1 MRNKVQLYI
10 GGKRADL
17 DDGSFILFTYTAEE
31 LTNPT
36 IVRNSFSR
44 QITLKGTPTNDEIF
58 GHIYRNDRLT
68 EYGGGATGPD
78 FDPTRK
84 TPFTIYNE
92 MGEILEDGYLKL
104 NKIVR
109 KGAVKEYAVT
119 LYGGLGSFLYGL
131 SYDAMGEKR
140 ALSSLDYGEVLDFTI
155 DRTAVADAWARLG
168 GDTSKAAKWEII
180 NFMPCYAGFPDN
192 EFNADKAVV
201 FPAYVGLPTTDE
213 TGRYTPD
220 DGWSLV
226 QLAEKVTG
234 NEAGD
239 YRSYLQKPVLRLRA
253 VINAICD
260 PANNGGWTVNLD
272 PDITDPAGP
281 MADYWAKT
289 WITLPMLNQLNIDFS
304 GSSGAAT
311 VSDLSSITI
320 PDGGVVAT
328 KYDIAI
334 HLDPSCDAPS
344 GLYKMDCEDDWAAG
358 MPGDDSPGYYLNY
371 LEVTVVVNRNGGA
384 SKTYTFRFSTNDA
397 PAGQVQMD
405 GVSYIFNGRFGNGGF
420 DFVVSDYG
428 VTSIAVS
435 MAVRGIAWGH
445 LRAGVDPDLVWPE
458 ASYDQTDGVSV
469 TWSLATSDVA
479 VNVRGVSS
487 STVRTGATIPKAAL
501 LSGEHTPAD
510 YLLSFCK
517 TFGLNLVCHKAER
530 TVDIILRKN
539 LYTAKVVDINGRI
552 DRGKE
557 IGKAPFAFDARWYAW
572 RNEHKGEWAEYYANK
587 YGQTFGTFRVNTG
600 YEFDASEKAVTDG
613 IVFQGLATVQETS
626 KYFCTLVD
634 EANRRIPSLF
644 LGGGKFSLYRAG
656 GESTDIDLPTF
667 GTAYKTWYNTT
678 YPMHDDFP
686 KVQVHGKDNAN
697 VDERDTLVFF
707 DGMMAPASSRL
718 SLTDDTIPMVTL
730 NGNAPCW
737 LPFYCAYDAGAK
749 ITAMPQ
755 FTRYIIAG
763 GGLARSGDFNHD
775 YNNDFNRSTPPGDG
789 IVASLDWGD
798 PAELL
803 IPGLNVGAGSNLFE
817 QFWEKYIS
825 DRYDDDSAVVTAW
838 VDLSGLQVGD
848 DLLRQFYAFDG
859 AVWSL
864 NRITDYSLT
873 TFGPTKCEFVKVQ
886 DITNYTTL

>member
-44 QITLKGTPTNDEIF
+44 QITLKGTPANDEIF
-58 GHIYRNDRLT
+58 GHIYRNDRVT
-68 EYGGGATGPD
+68 QYGGGTTGPD

-104 NKIVR
+104 NKVVR
-109 KGAVKEYAVT
+109 KGRTKEYAVT

-131 SYDAMGEKR
+131 AYDNAGNKR
-140 ALSSLDYGEVLDFTI
+140 TLADLDYGYTLDFTI
-155 DRTAVADAWARLG
+155 NRTAVADAWARIG
-168 GDTSKAAKWEII
+168 GNTGKAAKWDII

-201 FPAYVGLPTTDE
+201 RPVDVGLPVNSED
-213 TGRYTPD
+213 GRYTTD

-234 NEAGD
+234 NEAKD
-239 YRSYLQKPVLRLRA
+239 FRTYLQKPVVRLQA
-253 VINAICD
+253 VINAICNS
-260 PANNGGWTVNLD
+260 ANNGGWTMNLD
-272 PDITDPAGP
+272 SAITSASGP
-281 MADYWAKT
+281 MADYWEKA
-289 WITLPMLNQLNIDFS
+289 WITLPMLNKLNIDFS
-304 GSSGAAT
+304 GSSGTAT

-320 PDGGVVAT
+320 PSGGVVAT
-328 KYDIAI
+328 KYDIAVHI
-334 HLDPSCDAPS
+334 DPVCSVTGNDYS
-344 GLYKMDCEDDWAAG
+344 LYCEDDWAAG
-358 MPGDDSPGYYLNY
+358 MGGDESPGYFLNW
-371 LEVTVVVNRNGGA
+371 LEVTVTVNRNGE
-384 SKTYTFRFSTNDA
+384 STKTYVFRFSTEQA
-397 PAGQVQMD
+397 PVGYDQMD
-405 GVSYIFNGRFGNGGF
+405 GIAGQIESDGHFDTGGF
-420 DFVVSDYG
+420 DFIVSDYG

-435 MAVRGIAWGH
+435 MTQKGIAWGH
-445 LRAGVDPDLVWPE
+445 LRASADPSLVFPVN
-458 ASYDQTDGVSV
+458 SYDYTDGVAA
-469 TWSLATSDVA
+469 TFSLTPSDVT
-479 VNVRGVSS
+479 VQVQGVSS
-487 STVRTGATIPKAAL
+487 STVRTGATITKAAL

-517 TFGLNLVCHKAER
+517 TFGLNMVCHTAEK
-530 TVDIILRKN
+530 TVDIVMRKN
-539 LYTAKVVDINGRI
+539 LYSATVVDINGRI
-552 DRGKE
+552 VRGKD
-557 IGKAPFAFDARWYAW
+557 IDKVPFAFDARWYAW

-587 YGQTFGTFRVNTG
+587 YGQTLGTFRVNTG
-600 YEFDASEKAVTDG
+600 YDFDASEKDVTDG
-613 IVFQGLATVQETS
+613 VIFQGLATVQETS
-626 KYFCTLVD
+626 KYFCNLVD
-634 EANRRIPSLF
+634 RNGNAIPSLF
-644 LGGGKFSLYRAG
+644 LGGGKYSLYRAG
-656 GESTDIDLPTF
+656 GESTDLDLPTF
-667 GTAYKTWYNTT
+667 GTAFKTWYNTS
-678 YPMHDDFP
+678 YPMHDDWP
-686 KVQVHGKDNAN
+686 KIQVHGKDNAN

-707 DGMMAPASSRL
+707 DGMKAPASSYL

-737 LPFYCAYDAGAK
+737 LPFYCVYDAGAK
-749 ITAMPQ
+749 ITSMPQ
-755 FTRYIIAG
+755 FTRYTYSGGAIA
-763 GGLARSGDFNHD
+763 S
-775 YNNDFNRSTPPGDG
+775 
-789 IVASLDWGD
+789 SLDWGD

-817 QFWEKYIS
+817 QFWERYIG

-838 VDLSGLQVGD
+838 VDLRGMQVGN
-848 DLLRQFYAFDG
+848 DLLRRFYAFDG

-864 NRITDYSLT
+864 NRIIDHSLT

>member
-68 EYGGGATGPD
+68 QYGGGTTGPD

-84 TPFTIYNE
+84 TPFTVYNE

-104 NKIVR
+104 NKVVR
-109 KGAVKEYAVT
+109 KGRTKEYAVT

-131 SYDAMGEKR
+131 AYDNAGNKR
-140 ALSSLDYGEVLDFTI
+140 TLADLDYGYTLDFTI
-155 DRTAVADAWARLG
+155 DRSAVFGAWARLG
-168 GDTSKAAKWEII
+168 GDTARPAKWDII

-201 FPAYVGLPTTDE
+201 APAYVGLPNVSED
-213 TGRYTPD
+213 GRYTPL

-234 NEAGD
+234 NEAKD
-239 YRSYLQKPVLRLRA
+239 FRSYLQKPVLRLQA
-253 VINAICD
+253 VINAICSS
-260 PANNGGWTVNLD
+260 ANNGGWTVNLD
-272 PDITDPAGP
+272 PQITSASGP
-281 MADYWAKT
+281 MADYWTKA
-289 WITLPMLNQLNIDFS
+289 WLTLPMLNKLNIDFS

-320 PDGGVVAT
+320 PDGGIIAT

-334 HLDPSCDAPS
+334 HLDPLCGAT
-344 GLYKMDCEDDWAAG
+344 GENYKMYCEDDWAAG
-358 MPGDDSPGYYLNY
+358 QTDESPGYYLNW
-371 LEVTVVVNRNGGA
+371 LEVTVTVNRNGG
-384 SKTYTFRFSTNDA
+384 SSNTYTFRFSTRQA
-397 PAGQVQMD
+397 PSGYDQMD
-405 GVSYIFNGRFGNGGF
+405 GIADYINSSGRFSNGGF
-420 DFVVSDYG
+420 DFTVSDYG
-428 VTSIAVS
+428 VTSISIS
-435 MAVRGIAWGH
+435 MATRGIAWGH
-445 LRAGVDPDLVWPE
+445 LRAGADPDIVFPE
-458 ASYDQTDGVSV
+458 SSYDFDDGVPSHF
-469 TWSLATSDVA
+469 SLSPSDVT
-479 VNVRGVSS
+479 VNVQGVSS
-487 STVRTGATIPKAAL
+487 STVRTGATITKAAL

-517 TFGLNLVCHKAER
+517 TFGLNLVCHTAEK
-530 TVDIILRKN
+530 TVDITMRKN
-539 LYTAKVVDINGRI
+539 LYTGTVVDINGRI
-552 DRGKE
+552 DRGRDIEKV
-557 IGKAPFAFDARWYAW
+557 PFAFDARWYAW
-572 RNEHKGEWAEYYANK
+572 KNTHKGEWAEYYANK
-587 YGQTFGTFRVNTG
+587 YGQTLGTFRVNTG

-613 IVFQGLATVQETS
+613 IIFQGLATVQETS
-626 KYFCTLVD
+626 KYFCNIVD
-634 EANRRIPSLF
+634 RNGNAVPSLF
-644 LGGGKFSLYRAG
+644 LGGGKYSLYRAG
-656 GESTDIDLPTF
+656 GESTDVDLPTF
-667 GTAYKTWYNTT
+667 GTATKTWYNTT
-678 YPMHDDFP
+678 YPMHDDWP
-686 KVQVHGKDNAN
+686 KIQLHGKDNAN

-707 DGMMAPASSRL
+707 DGMKTIPTTSRL
-718 SLTDDTIPMVTL
+718 SLTDDTIPMVAL

-737 LPFYCAYDAGAK
+737 LPFYCVYDSGAK
-749 ITAMPQ
+749 ITRMPQ
-755 FTRYIIAG
+755 FTRYTYSGGAIA
-763 GGLARSGDFNHD
+763 S
-775 YNNDFNRSTPPGDG
+775 
-789 IVASLDWGD
+789 SLDWGD

-817 QFWEKYIS
+817 QFWERYIG

-838 VDLSGLQVGD
+838 VDLRGMQVGN
-848 DLLRQFYAFDG
+848 DLLRRFYAFDG

-864 NRITDYSLT
+864 NRIIDYSLT

-886 DITNYTTL
+886 DTANYTTL

>member
-1 MRNKVQLYI
+1 MRNKVKLYI

-68 EYGGGATGPD
+68 QYGGGVVGPD

-104 NKIVR
+104 NKVVR
-109 KGAVKEYAVT
+109 KGAAHEFAVS
-119 LYGGLGSFLYGL
+119 LFGGLGSFLYGL
-131 SYDAMGEKR
+131 AYDNAGNKR
-140 ALSSLDYGEVLDFTI
+140 TLADLDYGYTLDFVI
-155 DRTAVADAWARLG
+155 NRTNVFGAWARIG
-168 GDTSKAAKWEII
+168 GDTTRPAKWDII

-201 FPAYVGLPTTDE
+201 SPSLVGLKAMDAD
-213 TGRYTPD
+213 GRYTPS
-220 DGWSLV
+220 DGWVLC

-239 YRSYLQKPVLRLRA
+239 YRSYLQKPLVRLQA

-272 PDITDPAGP
+272 PQITSPSGP
-281 MADYWAKT
+281 MADYWAKA
-289 WITLPMLNQLNIDFS
+289 WITLPMLNKLNIDFS
-304 GSSGAAT
+304 GSSGSASVT
-311 VSDLSSITI
+311 SLSNI
-320 PDGGVVAT
+320 PIPSGGVIAT
-328 KYDIAI
+328 KYDISLHI
-334 HLDPSCDAPS
+334 DPLCSVTGD
-344 GLYKMDCEDDWAAG
+344 LHTMYCEDDWAAG
-358 MPGDDSPGYYLNY
+358 MQGDDSPGYYLNW
-371 LEVTVVVNRNGGA
+371 LEVVVMVNRNGG
-384 SKTYTFRFSTNDA
+384 STKMYTFRFSTQQA
-397 PAGQVQMD
+397 PADYKKMD
-405 GVSYIFNGRFGNGGF
+405 GVASYINSSGRFSNGGF
-420 DFVVSDYG
+420 DVLVSDFG
-428 VTSIAVS
+428 VTSISVS
-435 MAVRGIAWGH
+435 ISQNGIAWGH
-445 LRAGVDPDLVWPE
+445 LRGGANPSLVFPNYT
-458 ASYDQTDGVSV
+458 YDYTDGVDA
-469 TWSLATSDVA
+469 TFSLSPSDVT
-479 VNVRGVSS
+479 VEVQGVSS
-487 STVRTGATIPKAAL
+487 STVRTGATITKAAL

-517 TFGLNLVCHKAER
+517 TFGLNLVCNTAEK
-530 TVDIILRKN
+530 TVDIVMRKN
-539 LYTAKVVDINGRI
+539 LYTAQVTDINGRI
-552 DRGKE
+552 DRGRDIEKV
-557 IGKAPFAFDARWYAW
+557 PFAFDARWYAW

-587 YGQTFGTFRVNTG
+587 YGQTLGTFRVNTG
-600 YEFDASEKAVTDG
+600 YDFDASEKDVTDG
-613 IVFQGLATVQETS
+613 VIFQGLATVQETS
-626 KYFCTLVD
+626 KYFCEVLDPVSGSV
-634 EANRRIPSLF
+634 PSVF
-644 LGGGKFSLYRAG
+644 LGGGKYTLYRAG
-656 GESTDIDLPTF
+656 GETMDMDIPLFTS
-667 GTAYKTWYNTT
+667 ARKQWYNHS

-707 DGMMAPASSRL
+707 DGMKTPYATYL

-737 LPFYCAYDAGAK
+737 LPFYCVYDSGAK
-749 ITAMPQ
+749 ITSMPQ
-755 FTRYIIAG
+755 FTRYTYYNGAIA
-763 GGLARSGDFNHD
+763 S
-775 YNNDFNRSTPPGDG
+775 
-789 IVASLDWGD
+789 SLDWGD

-817 QFWEKYIS
+817 QFWEKYIG

-838 VDLSGLQVGD
+838 VDLRGMQVGN
-848 DLLRQFYAFDG
+848 DLLRRFYAFDG

-864 NRITDYSLT
+864 NRIIDYSLT

>member
-68 EYGGGATGPD
+68 QYGGGATGPD

-104 NKIVR
+104 NKVVR
-109 KGAVKEYAVT
+109 KGRAKEYAVT

-131 SYDAMGEKR
+131 SYKADGEKMTLADLYYDESTFDGSFSFR
-140 ALSSLDYGEVLDFTI
+140 ITRE
-155 DRTAVADAWARLG
+155 AVADAWARLG
-168 GDTSKAAKWEII
+168 GDITKDAMWNVV
-180 NFMPCYAGFPDN
+180 NFMPCYAGFPDG

-201 FPAYVGLPTTDE
+201 RPADVGLPTVSED
-213 TGRYTPD
+213 GRYTTS

-239 YRSYLQKPVLRLRA
+239 FRSYLQKPVLRLQA
-253 VINAICD
+253 VINAIRNS
-260 PANNGGWTVNLD
+260 AYNGGWTVNLD
-272 PDITDPAGP
+272 PQITSLSGP
-281 MADYWAKT
+281 MAEYWAKA
-289 WITLPMLNQLNIDFS
+289 WITLPMLNKLNIDAS

-334 HLDPSCDAPS
+334 HLDPLCNAPS
-344 GLYKMDCEDDWAAG
+344 NQYKMFCEDDWAAG
-358 MPGDDSPGYYLNY
+358 MPGDESPGYYLNW
-371 LEVTVVVNRNGGA
+371 LEVTIIVNRNGGA
-384 SKTYTFRFSTNDA
+384 ARTYVFRFSTRQA
-397 PAGQVQMD
+397 PAEYDQMD
-405 GVSYIFNGRFGNGGF
+405 GIAEYITSSGRFSNGGF
-420 DFVVSDYG
+420 DFTVSDYG
-428 VTSIAVS
+428 VTSISIS
-435 MAVRGIAWGH
+435 MATKGIAWGH
-445 LRAGVDPDLVWPE
+445 LRGSADPDIVFP
-458 ASYDQTDGVSV
+458 YTTYNFDDGVAAN
-469 TWSLATSDVA
+469 WSLTPADVT
-479 VNVRGVSS
+479 VNVQGVSS
-487 STVRTGATIPKAAL
+487 STVRTGATITKAAL

-517 TFGLNLVCHKAER
+517 TFGLNMVCHAAEK
-530 TVDIILRKN
+530 TVDITMRKG
-539 LYTAKVVDINGRI
+539 LYSATVVDINGRI
-552 DRGKE
+552 DRGKDIE
-557 IGKAPFAFDARWYAW
+557 KVPFAFDARWYAW

-587 YGQTFGTFRVNTG
+587 YGATLGTFRVNTG
-600 YEFDASEKAVTDG
+600 YEFDASEKDVTDG
-613 IVFQGLATVQETS
+613 IIFKGLATVQETS
-626 KYFCTLVD
+626 KYFCNLVD
-634 EANRRIPSLF
+634 RNGNAVPSLF
-644 LGGGKFSLYRAG
+644 LGGGKYSLYRAG
-656 GESTDIDLPTF
+656 GESTDLDLPTF
-667 GTAYKTWYNTT
+667 GTAFKTWYNTA
-678 YPMHDDFP
+678 YPMHDDWP

-707 DGMMAPASSRL
+707 DGMKTIPTASNL

-737 LPFYCAYDAGAK
+737 LPFYCVYDSGAR
-749 ITAMPQ
+749 ITSMPQ
-755 FTRYIIAG
+755 FTRYTYSGGAIA
-763 GGLARSGDFNHD
+763 S
-775 YNNDFNRSTPPGDG
+775 
-789 IVASLDWGD
+789 SLDWGD

-838 VDLSGLQVGD
+838 VDLRGMQVGN
-848 DLLRQFYAFDG
+848 DLLRRFYAFDG

>member
-68 EYGGGATGPD
+68 QYGGGSVGPD

-109 KGAVKEYAVT
+109 KGRTKEYAVT

-131 SYDAMGEKR
+131 AYDNAGNKR
-140 ALSSLDYGEVLDFTI
+140 TLADLDFGYTLDFI
-155 DRTAVADAWARLG
+155 ISRNVVSNAWARIG
-168 GDTSKAAKWEII
+168 GDTSKAAKWEVI

-201 FPAYVGLPTTDE
+201 APLYVGLKAVTDNGSYTTN
-213 TGRYTPD
+213 

-239 YRSYLQKPVLRLRA
+239 YRSYLQKPVLRLQS
-253 VINAICD
+253 VINAICNS
-260 PANNGGWTVNLD
+260 ANNGGWTVNLD
-272 PDITDPAGP
+272 SAITSPSGP
-281 MADYWAKT
+281 LAEYWEKA
-289 WITLPMLNQLNIDFS
+289 WLTLPMLNKLNIDFS
-304 GSSGAAT
+304 ATSNSAT
-311 VSDLSSITI
+311 VSDISSISI
-320 PDGGVVAT
+320 PSGGVVAT
-328 KYDIAI
+328 RYEIAVHI
-334 HLDPSCDAPS
+334 DPVCSATGDDYS
-344 GLYKMDCEDDWAAG
+344 LYCEDDWAAG
-358 MPGDDSPGYYLNY
+358 LGGDESPGYYLNW
-371 LEVTVVVNRNGGA
+371 LEVTVTVNRNGGGA
-384 SKTYTFRFSTNDA
+384 NTHVFRFSTQQA
-397 PAGQVQMD
+397 PVGYTQMD
-405 GVSYIFNGRFGNGGF
+405 GLARQIDPDGHFNTGGF

-428 VTSIAVS
+428 ITSIGIS
-435 MAVRGIAWGH
+435 LSQKGIAWGH
-445 LRAGVDPDLVWPE
+445 LRAGADPSLVFPYYG
-458 ASYDQTDGVSV
+458 SYFYDGVAA
-469 TWSLATSDVA
+469 TFSLSPSDVTVA
-479 VNVRGVSS
+479 VQGVSS
-487 STVRTGATIPKAAL
+487 STVRTGATITKAAL

-517 TFGLNLVCHKAER
+517 TFGLNMVCNTAEK
-530 TVDIILRKN
+530 TVDVIMRKN
-539 LYTAKVVDINGRI
+539 LYSATVVDINGRI
-552 DRGKE
+552 DRGRDIEKV
-557 IGKAPFAFDARWYAW
+557 PFAFDARWYAW
-572 RNEHKGEWAEYYANK
+572 KNTHKGEWAEYYANK

-600 YEFDASEKAVTDG
+600 YEFDASEKSVTDG
-613 IVFQGLATVQETS
+613 IIFQGLATVQETS
-626 KYFCTLVD
+626 KYFCDLVD
-634 EANRRIPSLF
+634 RNGNAVPSLF
-644 LGGGKFSLYRAG
+644 LGGGKYSLYRAG

-667 GTAYKTWYNTT
+667 NTAVKTWHDTS

-707 DGMMAPASSRL
+707 GGMKTPASSNL

-737 LPFYCAYDAGAK
+737 LPFYCAYDASTK
-749 ITAMPQ
+749 ITSMPQ
-755 FTRYIIAG
+755 FTRYTYSGGAIA
-763 GGLARSGDFNHD
+763 S
-775 YNNDFNRSTPPGDG
+775 
-789 IVASLDWGD
+789 SLDWGD

-803 IPGLNVGAGSNLFE
+803 IPGLNVGANSNLFE
-817 QFWEKYIS
+817 QFWEKYIG

-838 VDLSGLQVGD
+838 VDLRGMQVGN

-864 NRITDYSLT
+864 NRIIDYSLT

-886 DITNYTTL
+886 DTTNYTTL

>member
-1 MRNKVQLYI
+1 MRNKVQLYV

-17 DDGSFILFTYTAEE
+17 DDGSFILFTYTAED
-31 LTNPT
+31 LANPT

-58 GHIYRNDRLT
+58 GHIYRNDRIT
-68 EYGGGATGPD
+68 QYGGGVTGPD

-84 TPFTIYNE
+84 TPFAIYNE
-92 MGEILEDGYLKL
+92 TGEILEDGYLKL
-104 NKIVR
+104 NKVVR
-109 KGAVKEYAVT
+109 KGAGKEYAVT

-131 SYDAMGEKR
+131 AYDNAGNKR
-140 ALSSLDYGEVLDFTI
+140 TLASLDYGEVLDFTI
-155 DRTAVADAWARLG
+155 NRTAVADAWARIG
-168 GDTSKAAKWEII
+168 GDTSKAAKWEIL

-201 FPAYVGLPTTDE
+201 APAYVGLPTTDD

-239 YRSYLQKPVLRLRA
+239 YRSYLQKPVLRLQA

-281 MADYWAKT
+281 MADYWDKA
-289 WITLPMLNQLNIDFS
+289 WLTLPMLNKLNIDFS

-320 PDGGVVAT
+320 PDGGIVAT

-358 MPGDDSPGYYLNY
+358 QPGDDTPGYYLNY

-384 SKTYTFRFSTNDA
+384 SKTYVFRFSTNDA
-397 PAGQVQMD
+397 PAGKVQMD

-420 DFVVSDYG
+420 DFVVSDFG
-428 VTSIAVS
+428 VTSISVS

-445 LRAGVDPDLVWPE
+445 LRGGADPDLVWPDY
-458 ASYDQTDGVSV
+458 SYDFTDGVSV
-469 TWSLATSDVA
+469 TWSLTTSDVT

-487 STVRTGATIPKAAL
+487 STVRTGASITKAAL

-517 TFGLNLVCHKAER
+517 TFGLNLVCHNAEK
-530 TVDIILRKN
+530 TVDVIMRKN
-539 LYTAKVVDINGRI
+539 LYTSAVVDINGRI

-557 IGKAPFAFDARWYAW
+557 IGKVPFAFDARWYAW

-613 IVFQGLATVQETS
+613 IIFQGLATVQETS
-626 KYFCTLVD
+626 KYFCKLTDNGHLV
-634 EANRRIPSLF
+634 PSLF

-656 GESTDIDLPTF
+656 GESTDVNLPTF
-667 GTAYKTWYNTT
+667 GTATKTWYNTD

-686 KVQVHGKDNAN
+686 KIQLHGKDNAN

-707 DGMMAPASSRL
+707 DGMKTPASTRL

-755 FTRYIIAG
+755 FTRYIMTG
-763 GGLARSGDFNHD
+763 GGGGGRGD
-775 YNNDFNRSTPPGDG
+775 YNNDFNRDFNRSTPPGAA

-803 IPGLNVGAGSNLFE
+803 VPGLNVGAGSNLFE
-817 QFWEKYIS
+817 QFWEKYIG

-864 NRITDYSLT
+864 NRIIDYSLT